1 VSARA
6 SQSRSAMVIAALALG
21 LIASEA
27 GAAAAQ
33 GRSGGAPGKVHQPRP
48 GGGAPATTPGSPTP
62 AVASLTT
69 WLDDTTPL
77 MKGEMWLGLSV
88 AHWKTDDARTLFA
101 PIVFT
106 SGGLSSRVS
115 AGATAPVYHQRDSSG
130 NNFSGF
136 GDVTFFGK
144 LSVRDPATHRF
155 GLAFTPVVV
164 VYQSPDSA
172 RRAAWA
178 MPISLERRA
187 SRGRVYGSA
196 GYFSSGA
203 IFGNAAAD
211 AWLGSRLS
219 AGVVFGAT
227 RRTKTESTNTLVS
240 RHRIDLSGTVSI
252 TATRKFALFGS
263 IGKSFT
269 GAPALDGGPW
279 IAGGILI
286 RHVAAASRGK

>member
-1 VSARA
+1 
-6 SQSRSAMVIAALALG
+6 
-21 LIASEA
+21 
-27 GAAAAQ
+27 
-33 GRSGGAPGKVHQPRP
+33 
-48 GGGAPATTPGSPTP
+48 
-62 AVASLTT
+62 VASLTT

-88 AHWKTDDARTLFA
+88 AHWTTDDAKTLFA
-101 PIVFT
+101 PIVFA

-130 NNFSGF
+130 NDFSGI

-144 LSVRDPATHRF
+144 FSLRDPATHRL
-155 GLAFTPVVV
+155 GLALTPVVL
-164 VYQSPDSA
+164 VYQSSDA
-172 RRAAWA
+172 GRRAAWA
-178 MPISLERRA
+178 VPISLERRA

-196 GYFSSGA
+196 GYFSGGA
-203 IFGNAAAD
+203 IFGNAAAE
-211 AWLGSRLS
+211 AWLGSRVA

-227 RRTKTESTNTLVS
+227 RRTSSDSIETLVS

-252 TATRKFALFGS
+252 SAARTFALFGS

-286 RHVAAASRGK
+286 RHVAAASGGKQGK